1 MHGAYSMHS
10 RRAFCI
16 ALLVGGNIIAFLALL
31 VVGSVKVPLGDILT
45 ALVGGEPS
53 RPVFIKILFDAR
65 LPKALT
71 CILVGSG
78 FAICG
83 AQMQTLFRNPL
94 ADPYV
99 LGVSSGAALGAALLI
114 LGAGGLSVVNS
125 VPVLRQFGI
134 TGASIAGALGV
145 LSIVMYLAR
154 RVSSPATILVAG
166 VMFGFLTGA
175 VVDVLV
181 YYSRPEELALFTGFV
196 RGTVRT
202 TGWSDMPMLTLLWAS
217 TIVVGFSIAKPLNIL
232 LLGDRYAETMGIPVR
247 IVQFVSLGSVGIMA
261 GVTTAYCGVIGFIG
275 LAAPHLVR
283 GLFQTNDHR
292 LVLPGSAAM
301 GSILVMVSELAAQ
314 GPGGAT
320 MSLPI
325 NSVTALIGV
334 PVVLWVLIGRRRSI
348 GMS

>member
-1 MHGAYSMHS
+1 MIRMRYGVGVA
-10 RRAFCI
+10 ALI
-16 ALLVGGNIIAFLALL
+16 AGNVIGLLALL
-31 VVGSVKVPLGDILT
+31 AIGSVQVPLADVLT
-45 ALVGGEPS
+45 ALLGGEPS
-53 RPVFIKILFDAR
+53 REVFQRIVLEAR
-65 LPKALT
+65 LPKAMT
-71 CILVGSG
+71 CMLVGSA
-78 FAICG
+78 FAIAG

-114 LGAGGLSVVNS
+114 LGSGGLSVVNS

-134 TGASIAGALGV
+134 TGASIAGALAVLGV
-145 LSIVMYLAR
+145 VLLLAQ
-154 RVSSPATILVAG
+154 RVSSPTTILIAG

-175 VVDVLV
+175 IVDVLV

-202 TGWSDMPMLTLLWAS
+202 TAWSDLPILASLCIGATL
-217 TIVVGFSIAKPLNIL
+217 VGVALAKPLNVM
-232 LLGDRYAETMGIPVR
+232 LLGDRYAATMGVPVR
-247 IVQFVSLGSVGIMA
+247 LVQFVSLGSVGVLA

-301 GSILVMVSELAAQ
+301 GSILVLFSELVAQ

-320 MSLPI
+320 VSLPL
-325 NSVTALIGV
+325 NSVTALVGV
-334 PVVLWVLIGRRRSI
+334 PVVLWALVGRRRSS